1 MFVSY
6 IVRVEK
12 NLIELFKGNLPL
24 YKSYW
29 IYYVLVNFLISAPLL
44 LVTKIHI
51 QKFIYSFSMYLV
63 LNLIYYFTS
72 CIGVWRSSQKYKGNK
87 LLSFLARLIVV
98 IGISTT
104 ILELK
109 TILTIIYSIWIVKI
123 LQICKKN
130 HIMRNMDDETQ
141 LKVRKFLKRL
151 GISSQ
156 QELNQFIENNP
167 DVQDLSIKVSF
178 EINDKNVFEFE
189 DNIKK

>member
-109 TILTIIYSIWIVKI
+109 TILTIIYSIWFVKT
-123 LQICKKN
+123 LQIWKKN

>member
-1 MFVSY
+1 MSY

-44 LVTKIHI
+44 LVTKVHI

-109 TILTIIYSIWIVKI
+109 TILTIIYSI
-123 LQICKKN
+123 
-130 HIMRNMDDETQ
+130 
-141 LKVRKFLKRL
+141 
-151 GISSQ
+151 
-156 QELNQFIENNP
+156 
-167 DVQDLSIKVSF
+167 
-178 EINDKNVFEFE
+178 
-189 DNIKK
+189 

>member
-1 MFVSY
+1 MNF
-6 IVRVEK
+6 IFKIEN
-12 NLIELFKGNLPL
+12 NLMELFKGNLPL

-51 QKFIYSFSMYLV
+51 QNFIYTFSLYLV

-87 LLSFLARLIVV
+87 ILSFLARLIVV

-109 TILTIIYSIWIVKI
+109 TILTIIYSFWLFKS
-123 LQICKKN
+123 LQIWKKI
-130 HIMRNMDDETQ
+130 HIINFMDDETQ

-167 DVQDLSIKVSF
+167 DVKDLSIKVSF
-178 EINDKNVFEFE
+178 EINNKLSLIHIWRCRRLE
-189 DNIKK
+189 

>member
-1 MFVSY
+1 MSY

-24 YKSYW
+24 YKKIIRDYEK
-29 IYYVLVNFLISAPLL
+29 NL

-109 TILTIIYSIWIVKI
+109 TILTIIYSI
-123 LQICKKN
+123 
-130 HIMRNMDDETQ
+130 
-141 LKVRKFLKRL
+141 
-151 GISSQ
+151 
-156 QELNQFIENNP
+156 
-167 DVQDLSIKVSF
+167 
-178 EINDKNVFEFE
+178 
-189 DNIKK
+189 

>member
-63 LNLIYYFTS
+63 LNLIYYFSS

-109 TILTIIYSIWIVKI
+109 TILTIIYSI
-123 LQICKKN
+123 
-130 HIMRNMDDETQ
+130 
-141 LKVRKFLKRL
+141 
-151 GISSQ
+151 
-156 QELNQFIENNP
+156 
-167 DVQDLSIKVSF
+167 
-178 EINDKNVFEFE
+178 
-189 DNIKK
+189 

>member
-109 TILTIIYSIWIVKI
+109 TILTIIYSIWFVKT
-123 LQICKKN
+123 LQIWKKN
-130 HIMRNMDDETQ
+130 HIMKNMDDETQ

>member
-1 MFVSY
+1 MNF
-6 IVRVEK
+6 IFKIEN
-12 NLIELFKGNLPL
+12 NLMELFKGNLPL

-51 QKFIYSFSMYLV
+51 QNFIYTFSLYLV
-63 LNLIYYFTS
+63 LNIIYYFTS
-72 CIGVWRSSQKYKGNK
+72 CIGFWRSSQKYKGNK
-87 LLSFLARLIVV
+87 ILSFLARLIVV

-109 TILTIIYSIWIVKI
+109 TILTIIYSFWLFKS
-123 LQICKKN
+123 LQIWKKI
-130 HIMRNMDDETQ
+130 HIINFMDDETQ

-167 DVQDLSIKVSF
+167 DVKDLSIKVSF
-178 EINDKNVFEFE
+178 EINNKNVFEFE
-189 DNIKK
+189 DKIKY